1 MIKKTI
7 LKVGLI
13 TFISTSLFGEV
24 KDADELIKTMKK
36 EDITY
41 AQLMGGMAMAI
52 NNIQTG
58 IIAQNKML
66 VDRGIDFIRTHPAP
80 KQKPW
85 VIMDKKD
92 REAFKASLVFCDK
105 KMDDDVDV
113 IQKAVA
119 QKDWVK
125 ATEGLNTFNNTCV
138 ACHISWKNEVKYL
151 MK

>member
-13 TFISTSLFGEV
+13 TLISTSLFGEV

-85 VIMDKKD
+85 VIMDEKD
-92 REAFKASLVFCDK
+92 RDAFKASLVFFDK
-105 KMDDDVDV
+105 KMDDDVEV
-113 IQKAVA
+113 IEKAVA

-125 ATEGLNTFNNTCV
+125 ATKGLNTFNNTCV